1 MKQFFRLSL
10 CTLGFLLGSVVGAA
24 EVPATTVQA
33 GAAANS
39 TAAAVATGK
48 VTARTPD
55 LLEHMV
61 DVILDLFNVK
71 SSGNTVSH
79 YVICALFLVI
89 AILLRRFLTTI
100 FFNQLKKLAS
110 KTETTLDDKLFP
122 AMESPVAAF
131 VMVTGIL
138 RRSRC

>member
-39 TAAAVATGK
+39 TAATVATGK
-48 VTARTPD
+48 ATARTPD

-79 YVICALFLVI
+79 YVIAH
-89 AILLRRFLTTI
+89 AGAMRHA
-100 FFNQLKKLAS
+100 Q
-110 KTETTLDDKLFP
+110 TLD
-122 AMESPVAAF
+122 A
-131 VMVTGIL
+131 TG
-138 RRSRC
+138 